1 MRNEKFED
9 KQFFLSSLSLSNTYR
24 KKQVEK
30 IFKNMG
36 TNIASTTKVASFTA
50 PLSKG

>member
-1 MRNEKFED
+1 MKNEKFED
-9 KQFFLSSLSLSNTYR
+9 KQFFCLYFSLRNTYR

-30 IFKNMG
+30 IFKNIG
-36 TNIASTTKVASFTA
+36 TNVASTTRVASFTA